1 MLIGAFLSAIKVAVL
16 KEAEK
21 SLDRGLYK
29 EFLGGTKKKVV
40 FFYQRD
46 LFFFLFFGLCLVFS

>member
-1 MLIGAFLSAIKVAVL
+1 VAVL

-29 EFLGGTKKKVV
+29 EFLGGTKKEGCV
-40 FFYQRD
+40 FFFTSEIC
-46 LFFFLFFGLCLVFS
+46 FFSFLAYVWCLANG